1 MELEKIEPESLNDNM
16 TDKQNVDLPSSGSHK
31 PQKQE
36 VSSKETASQEML
48 LEDPLRQSSD
58 SLGTE
63 VQDKDPKQED
73 LGTDSGS
80 TDTSTCVFYL
90 QPNQLNRTLVLN
102 NPVHQEVGDGTAA
115 EALSSPV
122 GEGDSQPIT
131 FEAEVHQ
138 DGTEEISL
146 ESESATTNPIPMFS
160 TSLSPRHLAEL
171 DSSGLPVY
179 AQPFADTCG
188 ESSQLLVSNLR
199 PDLPLGSSPEN
210 CHSSP
215 TDTRN
220 NDESCCTECP
230 PPMQDTSSS
239 QAQLVAPRPHYSSFN
254 PADVRNTCQQN
265 DDRMNSMQFRQRV
278 VELGGRSMWTE
289 EPNNDR
295 HLNGDVDI
303 GRQISTD
310 SEESRG

>member
-48 LEDPLRQSSD
+48 LEDPLRQSND

-90 QPNQLNRTLVLN
+90 QPNRTLVLN
-102 NPVHQEVGDGTAA
+102 NPVRQEVGDGTVA

-122 GEGDSQPIT
+122 GEGDSQLIT

-146 ESESATTNPIPMFS
+146 ESESATTNPVPMFS

-171 DSSGLPVY
+171 NSSGLPVY
-179 AQPFADTCG
+179 AQAFADTRA

-199 PDLPLGSSPEN
+199 PDLPLGSNPEN
-210 CHSSP
+210 RHSP
-215 TDTRN
+215 LTDTRD

-230 PPMQDTSSS
+230 PPMQDTSCSR
-239 QAQLVAPRPHYSSFN
+239 ARLVAPDAPYSYFN
-254 PADVRNTCQQN
+254 PADVRDTCQQN
-265 DDRMNSMQFRQRV
+265 EDRMNSVQYRQI
-278 VELGGRSMWTE
+278 EGGTMWTE

>member
-1 MELEKIEPESLNDNM
+1 MELQKIEPESLNGNV
-16 TDKQNVDLPSSGSHK
+16 TSKQNVDLSSSGSDEI
-31 PQKQE
+31 QKQE
-36 VSSKETASQEML
+36 GSSKEILDNESQEML
-48 LEDPLRQSSD
+48 LEDNLRQSTN

-63 VQDKDPKQED
+63 VQEKDPKQED
-73 LGTDSGS
+73 ISTNSGS
-80 TDTSTCVFYL
+80 ADTSASVFYP

-102 NPVHQEVGDGTAA
+102 NPVRQEVGDGTVA

-122 GEGDSQPIT
+122 GEGDSQLVT

-138 DGTEEISL
+138 DGNEEVSL
-146 ESESATTNPIPMFS
+146 ESESATTNLVPMFS

-171 DSSGLPVY
+171 DSSELP
-179 AQPFADTCG
+179 QPFADTCG
-188 ESSQLLVSNLR
+188 ESSQLLVPSMW
-199 PDLPLGSSPEN
+199 PDLPLRSNPEN
-210 CHSSP
+210 RHSP
-215 TDTRN
+215 LTDTRD

-230 PPMQDTSSS
+230 PPMQDTSCSR
-239 QAQLVAPRPHYSSFN
+239 ARLVAPDAPYSYFN
-254 PADVRNTCQQN
+254 PADVRDTCQQN
-265 DDRMNSMQFRQRV
+265 EDRMNSVQYRQI
-278 VELGGRSMWTE
+278 EGGTMWTE